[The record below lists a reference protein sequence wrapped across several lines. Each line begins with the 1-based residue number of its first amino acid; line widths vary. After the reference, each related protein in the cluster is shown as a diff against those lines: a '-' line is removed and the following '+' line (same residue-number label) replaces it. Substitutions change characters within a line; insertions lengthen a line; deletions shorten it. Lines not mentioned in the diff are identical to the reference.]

1 MKIASNKTKI
11 LELAQELIQK
21 HGFNG
26 FSYADLASIV
36 GIRKA
41 SIHHYFPTKAD
52 LGIAVIQQYRE
63 SFNDKLNEIDAKG
76 CKFQEKIQAYA
87 KLYEEVLR
95 ENRLCLCGMLASDI
109 QTLSRP
115 LQKEI
120 QGFFTDNVK
129 WIAKIF
135 LTSKKFKLA
144 SAKRLNEIAWFIIS
158 SLQGFILTARMLNQP
173 EIFVSSSRELI
184 TQISDGVLSKGK

>member
-1 MKIASNKTKI
+1 MKTASNKIKI
-11 LELAQELIQK
+11 LKLAQELIQK

-26 FSYADLASIV
+26 FSYADLANII

-52 LGIAVIQQYRE
+52 LGISVIQLYRE
-63 SFNDKLNEIDAKG
+63 TFNDKLNEIDANG
-76 CKFQEKIQAYA
+76 GKFQEKIQAYA

-109 QTLSRP
+109 QTLPRS

-129 WIAKIF
+129 WIAKI
-135 LTSKKFKLA
+135 LTTSKQFKLA
-144 SAKRLNEIAWFIIS
+144 SAKRLDEIAWFIIS

-173 EIFVSSSRELI
+173 KIFIASSQELI
-184 TQISDGVLSKGK
+184 AQMQKS